1 MSTENV
7 VPFPRAVRGR
17 PPIIAIAPSK
27 TNGISFAILRF
38 RGYDD
43 DHPARMRDGIRSL
56 ADADRLARLLAKSSG
71 ARYGFRDDPNEPG
84 VA

>member
-27 TNGISFAILRF
+27 TNGISFAMIIP
-38 RGYDD
+38 
-43 DHPARMRDGIRSL
+43 PACVT
-56 ADADRLARLLAKSSG
+56 ASG
-71 ARYGFRDDPNEPG
+71 VWQTRTG
-84 VA
+84 